1 MRILS
6 FRLLLIFSTTLLLFS
21 CQKVNDVFHPG
32 GGKPNEDTKYNTF
45 KGPQV
50 AMGSGM
56 ARSFIV
62 LGHKGVPLRIGV
74 EMTNE
79 VLSGLPKTNFSV
91 AIHCIIKLKKL
102 RHSIICI

>member
-6 FRLLLIFSTTLLLFS
+6 FRLLLILSTTFLLFS

-62 LGHKGVPLRIGV
+62 LNHKSVPLQIGV
-74 EMTNE
+74 EMTHE

-91 AIHCIIKLKKL
+91 AIPLHNKAKEATPFDHL
-102 RHSIICI
+102 